1 MTHSYKYD
9 TLKNLDKYSDPIKCS
24 SMGVTRE
31 LGVFM
36 HVLSSM
42 KNDVTHSVCD
52 GHSKFGVSKSFN

>member
-1 MTHSYKYD
+1 MTHSYKYNI
-9 TLKNLDKYSDPIKCS
+9 LKNLDKYHTPIKCS
-24 SMGVTRE
+24 SMGVTHE

-42 KNDVTHSVCD
+42 SNDVTNSVCD